1 MHAHKIKFNISIR
14 SVRLFLFEQNFL
26 KCKSIKISKLM
37 LNPLFSSTM
46 PGHFR
51 VQSTGALYVNT
62 TNSMDPPLEWVQLDE
77 PLCFTFHPGPTH
89 NLSGTF
95 GITLQRLLKRLEKT
109 EEFGHSDFR
118 HSTSHPS
125 ETKL

>member
-1 MHAHKIKFNISIR
+1 
-14 SVRLFLFEQNFL
+14 
-26 KCKSIKISKLM
+26 M

-51 VQSTGALYVNT
+51 VMQSTGALYVNT

-77 PLCFTFHPGPTH
+77 PLCFTFHRGPTH
-89 NLSGTF
+89 KIPNLSGTL
-95 GITLQRLLKRLEKT
+95 GITLQRLLKHLGKT